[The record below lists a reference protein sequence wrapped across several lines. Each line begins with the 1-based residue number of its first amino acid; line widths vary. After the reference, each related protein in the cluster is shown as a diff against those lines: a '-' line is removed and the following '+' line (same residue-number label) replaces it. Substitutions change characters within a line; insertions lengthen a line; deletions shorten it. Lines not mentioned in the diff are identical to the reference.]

1 MGALLSW
8 FTRAASSKSETLL
21 KQHLD
26 NQGMYQSQKRSTC
39 PACSETEVEFTN
51 ARLRSET
58 ADLEDLKTHTSSE
71 DYVFELQS
79 KAECLT
85 NLNKTLGDRCKS
97 VEDERDRTNRQ
108 NESLN
113 MKINAIQGDLKEKD
127 SQIDVL
133 RNKIL
138 HIQGQLEKDT
148 NTLELR
154 NNDLETN
161 LQQSEKQ
168 NAKLAARVT
177 FLEQEAEETRA
188 DNRKLRV
195 QGTSR
200 QKEIDRL
207 QMENSALDAWKKEN
221 KEEVETLQRKIS
233 ELRSSSRSRENEHI
247 AKLASMQSE
256 MDTFMQ
262 TVNAEHRHLWSA
274 TEGLSRA
281 SRSFQGA
288 TQPTAQS
295 TLTIVELPDDYDDAG
310 PSGGSK

>member
-1 MGALLSW
+1 MAAPIKWLQSKLSGGVK
-8 FTRAASSKSETLL
+8 TET
-21 KQHLD
+21 QQQQYLD
-26 NQGMYQSQKRSTC
+26 IHEPGQCQKRSTC
-39 PACSETEVEFTN
+39 PERSETEMEHTIKC
-51 ARLRSET
+51 LRSEK
-58 ADLEDLKTHTSSE
+58 AYLETQLEGLKTDTISE
-71 DYVFELQS
+71 VERL
-79 KAECLT
+79 KNE
-85 NLNKTLGDRCKS
+85 NKTLEGRCES

-108 NESLN
+108 NLSLN
-113 MKINAIQGDLKEKD
+113 TRINDLQGDLKEKD
-127 SQIDVL
+127 SQIDCL
-133 RNKIL
+133 KNQIL
-138 HIQGQLEKDT
+138 DLQEQLGHKEKDT
-148 NTLELR
+148 TALKLQ

-161 LQQSEKQ
+161 MQQSEKQ